1 MLEHV
6 RDSLLKF
13 KIYEITTRAIGYLR
27 QAIIMFTKNNDLTLK
42 FMNHGI

>member
-13 KIYEITTRAIGYLR
+13 KIYEITTGAIGYLR
-27 QAIIMFTKNNDLTLK
+27 LK
-42 FMNHGI
+42 YYVFKK

>member
-13 KIYEITTRAIGYLR
+13 KIYEITRCAIGYLR
-27 QAIIMFTKNNDLTLK
+27 KNNVEKITT
-42 FMNHGI
+42 